1 MRKLYNLNLPWFSL
15 IRTTIHLRSLKIKKI
30 VKIVFPLA
38 IGAFLVWY
46 SLSDISLKILG
57 TYFKEANYSFI
68 LLGLFFG
75 VLSHLSRAY
84 RWKFMLAPLG
94 FKPKF
99 TNSVLAVLVGYLVNL
114 AIPRA
119 GEVSRALVLTNYEE
133 VPFEKGFGT
142 IVAERIADLIMML
155 LVVLI
160 TLFVQFDFIYNLL
173 ISNFNPLKISI
184 ALAIL
189 GIGSYML
196 TSLVKKAKSGFLL
209 KIKTFVS
216 GLIEGVT
223 SIFKM
228 KNKWA
233 FIFHTV
239 FIWSMYIAMF
249 WATIPAIDGLNV
261 PLGGILIGFIA
272 GGFSIA
278 ATNGGVGLY
287 PIAVASALALF
298 DIPAETA
305 TAFGWIMWT
314 AQTAMIVVFGGFA
327 FLFLPIFNKNK

>member
-1 MRKLYNLNLPWFSL
+1 MDIKKV
-15 IRTTIHLRSLKIKKI
+15 LKI
-30 VKIVFPLA
+30 VLPLA
-38 IGAFLVWY
+38 LGSFLVWY
-46 SLSDISLKILG
+46 SLSDISLEILG
-57 TYFKEANYSFI
+57 NYFKEANYSFI
-68 LLGLFFG
+68 FLGLFFG
-75 VLSHLSRAY
+75 ILSHLSRAY
-84 RWKFMLAPLG
+84 RWKFMLEPLG

-99 TNSVLAVLVGYLVNL
+99 TNSILAVLVGYLVNL

-119 GEVSRALVLTNYEE
+119 GEISRATVMTNYEKI
-133 VPFEKGFGT
+133 PFEKAFGT

-155 LVVLI
+155 SIVAF
-160 TLFVQFDFIYNLL
+160 TLFVQFDFIYDLL
-173 ISNFNPLKISI
+173 TKNFNPLKISI
-184 ALAIL
+184 GFVVLIV
-189 GIGSYML
+189 GFYIF
-196 TSLVKKAKSGFLL
+196 TSFVKKATSGFLL

-239 FIWSMYIAMF
+239 FIWAMYVAMF
-249 WATIPAIDGLNV
+249 WATIPAIEGLNV
-261 PLGGILIGFIA
+261 PFGGILIGFIA

-278 ATNGGVGLY
+278 ATNGGIGLY

-314 AQTAMIVVFGGFA
+314 AQTAMIVIFGGLA
-327 FLFLPIFNKNK
+327 FLLLPIYNKNT

>member
-1 MRKLYNLNLPWFSL
+1 LDIKKV
-15 IRTTIHLRSLKIKKI
+15 LKI
-30 VKIVFPLA
+30 VLPLA
-38 IGAFLVWY
+38 LGSFLVWY
-46 SLSDISLKILG
+46 SLSDISLETLG
-57 TYFKEANYSFI
+57 NYFKEANYSFI

-75 VLSHLSRAY
+75 ILSHLSRAY
-84 RWKFMLAPLG
+84 RWKFMLEPLG

-99 TNSVLAVLVGYLVNL
+99 INSILAVLVGYLVNL

-119 GEVSRALVLTNYEE
+119 GEISRATVMTNYEKI
-133 VPFEKGFGT
+133 PFEKAFGT

-155 LVVLI
+155 SIVAI
-160 TLFVQFDFIYNLL
+160 TLFVQFDFIYDLL
-173 ISNFNPLKISI
+173 TKNFNPLKISI
-184 ALAIL
+184 GFAVLIV
-189 GIGSYML
+189 GFYIF
-196 TSLVKKAKSGFLL
+196 TSFVKKATSGFLL
-209 KIKTFVS
+209 KIKTFIS

-233 FIFHTV
+233 FIFHTL
-239 FIWSMYIAMF
+239 FIWAMYVAMF
-249 WATIPAIDGLNV
+249 WATIPAIEGLNV
-261 PLGGILIGFIA
+261 PFGGILIGFIA

-278 ATNGGVGLY
+278 ATNGGIGLY

-314 AQTAMIVVFGGFA
+314 AQTAMIVIFGGLA
-327 FLFLPIFNKNK
+327 FLLLPIYNKNT